1 MDYTLIANPHSYF
14 PHVVSEDPTPYL
26 ILLVWFLADCPIPWV
41 IPNFHMAYKCL
52 KRLLAEWTKGTKD
65 FPAYRG
71 IYPWHHEKYQA

>member
-41 IPNFHMAYKCL
+41 VPNFHMAYKCL
-52 KRLLAEWTKGTKD
+52 KRFKS
-65 FPAYRG
+65 
-71 IYPWHHEKYQA
+71 